1 MAVVV
6 TNRDADG
13 LRMSQAVVGFNR
25 PIVPSILFDLTVEL
39 SSIRWFQR
47 VASTFY
53 NASQPNRG
61 TTRNGF
67 RHGIQHS
74 IPHAV
79 TKADSPFIMLG
90 VRWNAKHYGDVTMDR
105 SAERHFC
112 DGCPDRRP

>member
-1 MAVVV
+1 M
-6 TNRDADG
+6 
-13 LRMSQAVVGFNR
+13 
-25 PIVPSILFDLTVEL
+25 
-39 SSIRWFQR
+39 
-47 VASTFY
+47 
-53 NASQPNRG
+53 
-61 TTRNGF
+61 RNGF